1 MVWSSCKIKG
11 LFITRITELRE
22 QNCHA
27 STGMWEAAV
36 ERRELSPVLCD
47 DLEGWDGVCVCEGG
61 SEGGDIYIHI
71 ADSCCCTE
79 KLTIV

>member
-47 DLEGWDGVCVCEGG
+47 DLEGWDGG
-61 SEGGDIYIHI
+61 
-71 ADSCCCTE
+71 
-79 KLTIV
+79 L